1 MYAKSIR
8 RVLTAL
14 VVTSHMVLPTGAW
27 AEGQSP
33 YVGQIMWVSFNF
45 APRGWATCD
54 GQLLPLSQNTALFSL
69 LGTQYGGNGTSNF
82 ALPDM
87 RGRVLIN
94 AGQGAGLYD
103 YRQGESGGEEPVTLL
118 QSEMP
123 AHTHAI
129 QATTNVAD
137 QTNPAGNVL
146 GQAQSGNLYS
156 SGGTTTMAPGALALQ
171 GGGQPHNNMM
181 PYTTLNCIIAL
192 QGVFPARP

>member
-87 RGRVLIN
+87 RVG
-94 AGQGAGLYD
+94 
-103 YRQGESGGEEPVTLL
+103 
-118 QSEMP
+118 
-123 AHTHAI
+123 
-129 QATTNVAD
+129 
-137 QTNPAGNVL
+137 
-146 GQAQSGNLYS
+146 
-156 SGGTTTMAPGALALQ
+156 
-171 GGGQPHNNMM
+171 
-181 PYTTLNCIIAL
+181 C
-192 QGVFPARP
+192 